1 MQNPKITTQ
10 IKQSINSKIKK
21 QPFFAALK
29 LLVTTLKDNKTYPRI
44 VGGCVRDFILNKN
57 PEDIDL
63 ATTLQPEEVIN
74 RIKAINKTVIPT
86 GLKHGTVTVI
96 IDDYKFEVTTL
107 RIDVKCDGRHAEVAF
122 KKNFK
127 LDAKRR
133 DFTINAMSYCIMRG
147 KLYDYFHG
155 LEHLKMRKVIF
166 IGDAEQRIKEDALR
180 ILRFFR
186 FSSYYADKIN
196 EIGFDSCIK
205 NKNLLK
211 NLSQERITSEF
222 NKILISKNMH
232 ILFSMREI
240 LSEINLAEINL
251 EKLSDF
257 ITFLKNKNKFKT
269 KFNNELELLY
279 SILFS
284 KIEIPQAQLSKMRLP
299 NAFIKKVQKMIW
311 FEKEIINYRNDNAV
325 NENQDKNNVLS
336 NMENN
341 ENENKN
347 QDKSLNQTGKKSKNQ
362 DETNRENNKNVGD
375 LIFFLKLNYK
385 SNENIYPE
393 ILLLTDFNSKIDK
406 QKLMHLKEW
415 LAKIPNFEITGE
427 DVIKFGVTGSEIKKV
442 LDDLYYEWIKSDCKT
457 TKTEL
462 LSRIPNSEALNL
474 L

>member
-10 IKQSINSKIKK
+10 IKQSINSKIKN

-44 VGGCVRDFILNKN
+44 VGGCVRDFILNKS

-63 ATTLQPEEVIN
+63 ATTLQPEEVIA
-74 RIKAINKTVIPT
+74 RIKEVNKTVIPT

-147 KLYDYFHG
+147 KLYDYFAG
-155 LEHLKMRKVIF
+155 LEHLKIKKVIF

-186 FSSYYADKIN
+186 FSSYYADEID

-211 NLSQERITSEF
+211 NLSQERVTSEF

-240 LSEINLAEINL
+240 LMEINLAEINL
-251 EKLSDF
+251 EKLSSF
-257 ITFLKNKNKFKT
+257 ITFLKNENKLKTNLNT
-269 KFNNELELLY
+269 KFNNELKNKLELIY
-279 SILFS
+279 AILFS
-284 KIEIPQAQLSKMRLP
+284 EMQLPQAQLSKMRLP
-299 NAFIKKVQKMIW
+299 NIFIKKVQKMIW
-311 FEKEIINYRNDNAV
+311 FEQEIINYKIGNND
-325 NENQDKNNVLS
+325 
-336 NMENN
+336 
-341 ENENKN
+341 ENKN
-347 QDKSLNQTGKKSKNQ
+347 
-362 DETNRENNKNVGD
+362 NKNEED
-375 LIFFLKLNYK
+375 LILFLKLNYK
-385 SNENIYPE
+385 SNENIYEE
-393 ILLLTDFNSKIDK
+393 ILLLTDFHLKIDK

-427 DVIKFGVTGSEIKKV
+427 DIIKLGVTGSEIKKV
-442 LDDLYYEWIKSDCKT
+442 LDNLYYEWIKSDCKA
-457 TKTEL
+457 TKNEL
-462 LSRIPNSEALNL
+462 LNRIPNF
-474 L
+474 